1 MRTTQPQVLL
11 ARLLERLAL
20 PLERLAEMLTAAEL
34 AQPMA
39 KQMEL
44 LPKALVLAE
53 QTAWRLAQAFRP
65 GQQRPAVRQAAQSQS

>member
-34 AQPMA
+34 AQP
-39 KQMEL
+39 MEL